1 MIDHLPYA
9 ENKVEQK
16 MNVVCIGHKAM
27 KYLFSSK
34 KIIIKV
40 GQYISAFNMGASC
53 VDHSI
58 KKWPELLASG
68 HDVVRRN

>member
-1 MIDHLPYA
+1 
-9 ENKVEQK
+9 
-16 MNVVCIGHKAM
+16 M

-53 VDHSI
+53 VDHSL
-58 KKWPELLASG
+58 KTWPELLARG
-68 HDVVRRN
+68 HNIVRHH